1 MRLILAAIT
10 CLFLLMPHTAS
21 AMAIDVSDESIRVT
35 TGFTGATLTVFGTQ
49 DKPGAVIIVVEGPK
63 RSMTVRKKTSVMGL
77 WTNTDSRK
85 FMDVPV
91 FYEVAAS
98 GPLDTI
104 TTVDV
109 LRQNRIGLDNLA
121 ILPSRGN
128 ATDSGTQDF
137 SKALFEM
144 QIKKHLLVRDVAPLA
159 YPGPMLFKARF
170 TLPALV
176 PPGEYKVS
184 AYLFQS
190 GQIIEQDASNFV
202 IVPEGLSAKLRKFAT
217 QNGLLYGIG
226 GMLMAL
232 FAGWLATVL
241 LKRE

>member
-1 MRLILAAIT
+1 MRTLLAIIAS
-10 CLFLLMPHTAS
+10 LFLLTPHTAS

-35 TGFTGATLTVFGTQ
+35 TGFTGATVTVFGTQ
-49 DKPGAVIIVVEGPK
+49 DKPGAVVIVVEGPK
-63 RSMTVRKKTSVMGL
+63 KSMTVRKKTSVMGL

-85 FMDVPV
+85 FIDVPA

-104 TTVDV
+104 TTIDV
-109 LRQNRIGLDNLA
+109 LRQNRIGLDNLT

-128 ATDSGTQDF
+128 PTDNGTPEF
-137 SKALFEM
+137 TKALFDM
-144 QIKKHLLVRDVAPLA
+144 RIKKHLLVRDVAPLA

-176 PPGEYKVS
+176 PPGSYKVS

-190 GQIIEQDASNFV
+190 GQIIESDTSIFE
-202 IVPEGLSAKLRKFAT
+202 IVPEGLSANLRKFAT

>member
-1 MRLILAAIT
+1 MHAFLTTIALLILLT
-10 CLFLLMPHTAS
+10 PHHAS

-35 TGFTGATLTVFGTQ
+35 TGFNGATVTVFGTQ
-49 DKPGAVIIVVEGPK
+49 DKPGAVVVVVEGPK

-85 FMDVPV
+85 FVDVPA

-104 TTVDV
+104 TTADV
-109 LRQNRIGLDNLA
+109 LRQHRIGLDNLT

-128 ATDSGTQDF
+128 ITDAGTQDF
-137 SKALFEM
+137 SKALFDM
-144 QIKKHLLVRDVAPLA
+144 RIKKHLLVRDVAPLA

-176 PPGEYKVS
+176 PSGSYKVS
-184 AYLFQS
+184 AYLFQN
-190 GQIIEQDASNFV
+190 GQIMEEDSSTFE
-202 IVPEGLSAKLRKFAT
+202 IVPEGLSASLRKFAT
-217 QNGLLYGIG
+217 QDGLLYGIG